1 MRYFS
6 FIFILLIFL
15 LLSCTQSKTK
25 DNHSIQNI
33 PEITN
38 TEQPFVN
45 NIPVD
50 QPIIIG
56 GYKTRYTLLT
66 RPASDYS
73 IIISHARCA
82 DFSGIEQIADMER
95 LRISL
100 PETSDIDFSPLK
112 ALSQLRY
119 IRISGLA
126 LTKIPDLSDIP
137 LLTMLELN
145 NNRLTSLSGLE
156 RLPQLNWLHISEARV
171 PVTDTTA
178 LRYLKKLQE
187 LYIFDGSYNID
198 FNNFREMSE
207 LDFMYLA
214 NCGELD
220 LSGIGQL
227 AQLKKLEL
235 TIAIS
240 EETGKQGAFRNVEE
254 IGKITGLKELYLDEV
269 ITSAEF
275 LAGNVNLESLELVS
289 GRHLP
294 DYFTKEFIPLDIT
307 PLGNLKKL
315 KYLAIR
321 GFWPGSEQE
330 FDKLLDTL
338 PELETINTA
347 LFDGE

>member
-1 MRYFS
+1 MKKQMRFYFLTL
-6 FIFILLIFL
+6 IFLIFL

-38 TEQPFVN
+38 TEQASVN
-45 NIPVD
+45 NSPVD

-56 GYKTRYTLLT
+56 GYKTGYTLLT
-66 RPASDYS
+66 RPASSYS

-126 LTKIPDLSDIP
+126 LTKIPDLSGIP
-137 LLTMLELN
+137 SLTMLELN
-145 NNRLTSLSGLE
+145 NNRLTSLIGLE
-156 RLPQLNWLHISEARV
+156 RLPQLNWLHISEAHV

-198 FNNFREMSE
+198 FNNFGEMLE

-235 TIAIS
+235 IIAIS
-240 EETGKQGAFRNVEE
+240 EETGKQSVFKNIEE
-254 IGKITGLKELYLDEV
+254 IGRITGLKELHLDEL
-269 ITSAEF
+269 ITSIEF
-275 LAGNVNLESLELVS
+275 LANNVNLERLELVA

-294 DYFTKEFIPLDIT
+294 DYFKKAPLPLNIA

-321 GFWPGSEQE
+321 GFDLKNAHVLE
-330 FDKLLDTL
+330 TL
-338 PELETINTA
+338 PELETLDTD
-347 LFDGE
+347 LYKGE